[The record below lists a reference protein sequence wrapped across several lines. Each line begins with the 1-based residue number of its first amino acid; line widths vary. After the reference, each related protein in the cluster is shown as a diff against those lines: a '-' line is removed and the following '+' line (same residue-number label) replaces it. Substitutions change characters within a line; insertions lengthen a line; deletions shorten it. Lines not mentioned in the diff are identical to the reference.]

1 MPSRKKHFKH
11 LRPHIVHAIIAALA
25 VAIVAL
31 FFQVTVNT
39 IFLFASM
46 GESAALIML
55 HPKKH
60 TNSLRCV
67 GLAYMIVFFVSYI
80 AWYFMQRLPSLNSLY
95 ISVSIFFVITISFLL
110 MVFMDV
116 FHGPAIGGALGFVL
130 EGQDSF
136 ELVFLFAA
144 VVIML
149 YFLKLLQYMYK
160 EELKIEHF
168 FKEFTKEHYGQK

>member
-11 LRPHIVHAIIAALA
+11 LRSNIVHAIIAALA
-25 VAIVAL
+25 VAVVAL

-46 GESAALIML
+46 GGSAALIML

-60 TNSLRCV
+60 ANSLRCV
-67 GLAYMIVFFVSYI
+67 GLAYMTVFFVSFLV
-80 AWYFMQRLPSLNSLY
+80 WYFMQKLPDFNSFYVAL
-95 ISVSIFFVITISFLL
+95 SIFLVIAISFLL
-110 MVFMDV
+110 MVFMEI

-136 ELVFLFAA
+136 ELILLFAA

-149 YFLKLLQYMYK
+149 YFLKFLQYMYK
-160 EELKIEHF
+160 EELKLEHF